1 MHGYMPVGQ
10 VRVPTSCQLGV
21 EERTLTKM
29 SVVHFVRV
37 APHKRGIML
46 MKFPTLEYSDLLL
59 SSAMSKVCIYTACNI
74 QENSFDPFKTKLD
87 VITLKSHHDT
97 NFIAFLKH

>member
-1 MHGYMPVGQ
+1 
-10 VRVPTSCQLGV
+10 
-21 EERTLTKM
+21 
-29 SVVHFVRV
+29 
-37 APHKRGIML
+37 

-59 SSAMSKVCIYTACNI
+59 SNVMSKFCIYTTCDI
-74 QENSFDPFKTKLD
+74 QETTFGPFKTKLD